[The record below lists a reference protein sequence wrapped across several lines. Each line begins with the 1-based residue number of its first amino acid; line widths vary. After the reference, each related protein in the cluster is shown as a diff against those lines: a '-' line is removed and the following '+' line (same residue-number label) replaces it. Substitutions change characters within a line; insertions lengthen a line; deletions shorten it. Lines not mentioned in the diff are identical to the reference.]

1 MKPPASPHL
10 DRSFP
15 GVWIQGDTLRIFLDD
30 IDEFCENVKVGNL
43 TAVKETSDV
52 LQERFVELVS
62 QYEQILDQHESE
74 LP

>member
-1 MKPPASPHL
+1 M
-10 DRSFP
+10 
-15 GVWIQGDTLRIFLDD
+15 RIFLDD